1 MLALTVLAN
10 FLGKNLL
17 DFRGS
22 LDRLLYLHKGTQYR
36 PLTQAKVTLDP
47 DHDD

>member
-1 MLALTVLAN
+1 MLARMVWGT

-22 LDRLLYLHKGTQYR
+22 LDRLLYLHKGTQYL

-47 DHDD
+47 DLDE